1 VRVFVTGGAGFIGRS
16 VCRQL
21 RARDDE
27 VVAVVR
33 DPGRATDLEEM
44 GCEVRAGDLTSPE
57 ALSGAMR
64 SCDGVIHLAGSY
76 RIGIP
81 ARERP
86 QMYDANV
93 GTTHRVLGAAIAT
106 GVPRII
112 HVSTVNA
119 FGNTRGKIVDET
131 YRRDV
136 TKGFVS
142 YYDETKYLA
151 HVAARELA
159 NNGAP
164 ILIAM
169 PGTSYGPGDHSA
181 AGNQLRQA
189 YAGRL
194 RVTALTDVG
203 ISPAHVDDVAGAIVA
218 MLTQGRLGETYI
230 LAGRNMRLSEAIDVA
245 ARAGGH
251 PPPRL
256 TAPIGLV
263 RAVSRLG
270 PVGSKLLGLPANF
283 AEVVASADGVTYWA
297 SSAKA
302 SLKLGYTPRD
312 LEAGLRDS
320 FAGTWQARTDVHSS
334 R

>member
-33 DPGRATDLEEM
+33 DPGRATVLEEM

-57 ALSGAMR
+57 ALSGGMR
-64 SCDGVIHLAGSY
+64 GCDGVVHVAGSY
-76 RIGIP
+76 KVGVP
-81 ARERP
+81 ANERP

-93 GTTHRVLGAAIAT
+93 GTTHRVLGAAIST
-106 GVPRII
+106 GVPRVV

-142 YYDETKYLA
+142 YYDETKYLS

-159 NNGAP
+159 DSGAP

-169 PGTSYGPGDHSA
+169 PGTTYGPGDHSA
-181 AGNQLRQA
+181 FGAQLRQA
-189 YAGRL
+189 FDGRL
-194 RVTALTDVG
+194 RAASFTDAGV
-203 ISPAHVDDVAGAIVA
+203 SPTHVDDVAGAIIA
-218 MLTQGRLGETYI
+218 MLSQGRVGEAYI
-230 LAGRNMRLSEAIDVA
+230 LAGRNMRLEEAIEIA
-245 ARAGGH
+245 AKVGGH
-251 PPPRL
+251 APPRI
-256 TAPIGLV
+256 TVPMGLL
-263 RAVSRLG
+263 RAFARLG
-270 PVGSKLLGLPANF
+270 PVGSKLVGQPNF
-283 AEVVASADGVTYWA
+283 AEVVSAADGVTYWA

-312 LEAGLRDS
+312 LEAGIRDS
-320 FAGTWQARTDVHSS
+320 FAGHS
-334 R
+334 

>member
-1 VRVFVTGGAGFIGRS
+1 MRVFVTGGAGFIGRS

-57 ALSGAMR
+57 ALSGGMR
-64 SCDGVIHLAGSY
+64 GCDGVIHLAGSY
-76 RIGIP
+76 KVGVP
-81 ARERP
+81 AKDRP

-93 GTTHRVLGAAIAT
+93 GTTHRVLGAAIST
-106 GVPRII
+106 GVPRIV

-159 NNGAP
+159 DSGAP

-169 PGTSYGPGDHSA
+169 PGTTYGPGDHSA
-181 AGNQLRQA
+181 MGDQLQQA
-189 YAGRL
+189 YEGRL
-194 RVTALTDVG
+194 RVTALTDAGV
-203 ISPAHVDDVAGAIVA
+203 SPAHVDDVAGAIVA
-218 MLTQGRLGETYI
+218 MLSQGRVGESYI
-230 LAGRNMRLSEAIDVA
+230 LAGRNMRLSEALEIA
-245 ARAGGH
+245 ARIGGH
-251 PPPRL
+251 SPPRI
-256 TAPIGLV
+256 TVPVGLL
-263 RAVSRLG
+263 RAMARLG
-270 PVGSKLLGLPANF
+270 PVGSKALGQPNF
-283 AEVVASADGVTYWA
+283 AEVVSSADGVTYWA

-320 FAGTWQARTDVHSS
+320 FGSA
-334 R
+334 

>member
-33 DPGRATDLEEM
+33 DPGRATELEEM

-57 ALSGAMR
+57 ALSGGMR
-64 SCDGVIHLAGSY
+64 GCDGVVHVAGSY
-76 RIGIP
+76 KVGVP
-81 ARERP
+81 ANERP

-93 GTTHRVLGAAIAT
+93 GTTHRVLGAAIST
-106 GVPRII
+106 GVPRVV

-142 YYDETKYLA
+142 YYDETKYLS

-159 NNGAP
+159 DSGAP

-169 PGTSYGPGDHSA
+169 PGTTYGPGDHSA
-181 AGNQLRQA
+181 FGAQLRQA
-189 YAGRL
+189 FDGRL
-194 RVTALTDVG
+194 RAASFTDAGV
-203 ISPAHVDDVAGAIVA
+203 SPTHVDDVAGAIIA
-218 MLTQGRLGETYI
+218 MLSQGRVGEAYI
-230 LAGRNMRLSEAIDVA
+230 LAGRNMRLEEAIEIA
-245 ARAGGH
+245 AKVGGH
-251 PPPRL
+251 APPRI
-256 TAPIGLV
+256 TVPMGLL
-263 RAVSRLG
+263 RAFARLG
-270 PVGSKLLGLPANF
+270 PVGSKLVGQPNF
-283 AEVVASADGVTYWA
+283 AEVVSAADGVTYWA

-312 LEAGLRDS
+312 LEAGIRDS
-320 FAGTWQARTDVHSS
+320 FAGNS
-334 R
+334 

>member
-1 VRVFVTGGAGFIGRS
+1 VRVFVTGGAGFIGGS

-21 RARDDE
+21 RARGDE

-33 DPGRATDLEEM
+33 DPGRATELEEI

-57 ALSGAMR
+57 ALAGGMR

-76 RIGIP
+76 KVGVP
-81 ARERP
+81 AKERP

-106 GVPRII
+106 AVPRIV

-131 YRRDV
+131 FRRDV

-142 YYDETKYLA
+142 YYDETKYLS

-159 NNGAP
+159 DSGAP

-169 PGTSYGPGDHSA
+169 PGTTYGPGDHSL
-181 AGNQLRQA
+181 AGAQLQQA
-189 YAGRL
+189 FEGRL
-194 RVTALTDVG
+194 RVTAMTDVG
-203 ISPAHVDDVAGAIVA
+203 VSPAHVDDVAGAIIA
-218 MLTQGRLGETYI
+218 MLSQGRVGESYI
-230 LAGRNMRLSEAIDVA
+230 LAGRNMRLSEALEIA
-245 ARAGGH
+245 AKAGGH
-251 PPPRL
+251 APPRI
-256 TAPIGLV
+256 TVPIGLL
-263 RAVSRLG
+263 RAVARLG
-270 PVGSKLLGLPANF
+270 PLGSKLLGQSPNF
-283 AEVVASADGVTYWA
+283 AEVVSAADGVTYWA

-312 LEAGLRDS
+312 LEAGIRDS
-320 FAGTWQARTDVHSS
+320 FADHS
-334 R
+334 

>member
-21 RARDDE
+21 RARGDE

-33 DPGRATDLEEM
+33 DPGRATELEDI
-44 GCEVRAGDLTSPE
+44 GCEVRAGDLSSPE
-57 ALSGAMR
+57 ALAGGMR
-64 SCDGVIHLAGSY
+64 TCDGVIHLAGSY

-93 GTTHRVLGAAIAT
+93 GTTHRVLEAAIAT
-106 GVPRII
+106 SVPRII

-159 NNGAP
+159 DSGAP

-169 PGTSYGPGDHSA
+169 PGTTYGPGDHSQ
-181 AGNQLRQA
+181 AGAQLREA
-189 YAGRL
+189 FDGRL
-194 RVTALTDVG
+194 RVTAMTDLG

-218 MLTQGRLGETYI
+218 MLNEGRVGESYI
-230 LAGRNMRLSEAIDVA
+230 LAGRNMRLSEALEIA
-245 ARAGGH
+245 AKVGGH
-251 PPPRL
+251 APPRI
-256 TAPIGLV
+256 TVPIGLLRMV
-263 RAVSRLG
+263 ARLG
-270 PVGSKLLGLPANF
+270 PVGSRLFGQPANF
-283 AEVVASADGVTYWA
+283 AEVVSAADGVTYWA

-302 SLKLGYTPRD
+302 SLKLGYAPRD
-312 LEAGLRDS
+312 LEAGIRDS
-320 FAGTWQARTDVHSS
+320 FAGHSWT
-334 R
+334 

>member
-1 VRVFVTGGAGFIGRS
+1 MRVFVTGGAGFIGGS

-21 RARDDE
+21 RARGDE

-33 DPGRATDLEEM
+33 DPGRATELEEI

-57 ALSGAMR
+57 ALAGGMR

-76 RIGIP
+76 KVGVP
-81 ARERP
+81 PKERP

-106 GVPRII
+106 AVPRIV

-159 NNGAP
+159 DSGAP

-169 PGTSYGPGDHSA
+169 PGTTYGPGDHSQM
-181 AGNQLRQA
+181 GTQLQQA
-189 YAGRL
+189 FEGRL
-194 RVTALTDVG
+194 RATAMTDVG
-203 ISPAHVDDVAGAIVA
+203 VSPTHVDDVAGAIVA
-218 MLTQGRLGETYI
+218 MLSQGRVGESYI
-230 LAGRNMRLSEAIDVA
+230 LAGRNMRLSEAIEIA
-245 ARAGGH
+245 AKVGGH
-251 PPPRL
+251 APPRI
-256 TAPIGLV
+256 TVPIGLL
-263 RAVSRLG
+263 RAVARLG
-270 PVGSKLLGLPANF
+270 PVGSKLLGQPPNF
-283 AEVVASADGVTYWA
+283 AEVVSSADGVTYWA

-312 LEAGLRDS
+312 LEAGIRDS
-320 FAGTWQARTDVHSS
+320 FAGHS
-334 R
+334 

>member
-1 VRVFVTGGAGFIGRS
+1 MRVFVTGGAGFIGRS

-21 RARDDE
+21 RDRGDE

-33 DPGRATDLEEM
+33 DPGQATELEDI
-44 GCEVRAGDLTSPE
+44 GCEVRAGDLSSPE
-57 ALSGAMR
+57 ALAGGMR
-64 SCDGVIHLAGSY
+64 TCDGAIHLAGSY
-76 RIGIP
+76 KVGIP
-81 ARERP
+81 ASERP
-86 QMYDANV
+86 RMYDANV
-93 GTTHRVLGAAIAT
+93 GATHRVLEAAIAT

-159 NNGAP
+159 DGGAP

-169 PGTSYGPGDHSA
+169 PGVTYGPGDHSA

-189 YAGRL
+189 FDGQL
-194 RVTALTDVG
+194 RVAGLTDVG
-203 ISPAHVDDVAGAIVA
+203 VSPAHVDDVAAAIVA
-218 MLTQGRLGETYI
+218 MLNQGRVGEAYI
-230 LAGRNMRLSEAIDVA
+230 LAGRNMRMSEAIEIA
-245 ARAGGH
+245 AKVGGH
-251 PPPRL
+251 APPRI
-256 TAPIGLV
+256 TVPMGLL
-263 RAVSRLG
+263 RAVARLG
-270 PVGSKLLGLPANF
+270 PVGSKLAGQPNF
-283 AEVVASADGVTYWA
+283 AEVVSAADGVTYWA

-302 SLKLGYTPRD
+302 SLKLGYAPRD
-312 LEAGLRDS
+312 LEA
-320 FAGTWQARTDVHSS
+320 
-334 R
+334 

>member
-1 VRVFVTGGAGFIGRS
+1 VRVFVTGGAGFIGGS

-21 RARDDE
+21 RARGDD

-33 DPGRATDLEEM
+33 DPGRATELEEI

-57 ALSGAMR
+57 ALAGGMR

-76 RIGIP
+76 KVGIP
-81 ARERP
+81 AKERP

-93 GTTHRVLGAAIAT
+93 GTTHRVLEAAIAM

-119 FGNTRGKIVDET
+119 FGDTRGKIVDET

-136 TKGFVS
+136 NKGFVS

-151 HVAARELA
+151 HVTARELA
-159 NNGAP
+159 DSGAP

-169 PGTSYGPGDHSA
+169 PGTTYGAGDHSA
-181 AGNQLRQA
+181 VGAQLQQA
-189 YAGRL
+189 YEGRL
-194 RVTALTDVG
+194 AVTAMTDLG
-203 ISPAHVDDVAGAIVA
+203 ISPAHVDDVAGGIVA
-218 MLTQGRLGETYI
+218 MLNQGRSGDAYI
-230 LAGRNMRLSEAIDVA
+230 LAGRNMRLAEALQIA
-245 ARAGGH
+245 AKVGGH
-251 PPPRL
+251 APPRI
-256 TAPIGLV
+256 TVPIGLL
-263 RAVSRLG
+263 RGLAKLG
-270 PVGSKLLGLPANF
+270 PVGSKLLGQPPNF
-283 AEVVASADGVTYWA
+283 AEVVSAGDGVTYWA

-312 LEAGLRDS
+312 LEAGLRDA
-320 FAGTWQARTDVHSS
+320 FGTRIA
-334 R
+334 

>member
-16 VCRQL
+16 LCRQL
-21 RARDDE
+21 RERGDE

-33 DPGRATDLEEM
+33 DPGRATELEDI

-57 ALSGAMR
+57 ALAGGMR

-76 RIGIP
+76 KVGVP
-81 ARERP
+81 AKERP

-106 GVPRII
+106 GVPRIV

-119 FGNTRGKIVDET
+119 FGNTSGKIVDET

-159 NNGAP
+159 NSGAP
-164 ILIAM
+164 IVIAM
-169 PGTSYGPGDHSA
+169 PGTTYGPGDHS
-181 AGNQLRQA
+181 QLGGQLQQA
-189 YAGRL
+189 FEGRL
-194 RVTALTDVG
+194 RVTAMTDVG
-203 ISPAHVDDVAGAIVA
+203 ISPAHVDDVAGAIIA
-218 MLTQGRLGETYI
+218 MLSEGRVGESYI
-230 LAGRNMRLSEAIDVA
+230 LAGRNMRLSEALEIA
-245 ARAGGH
+245 AKAGGH
-251 PPPRL
+251 APPRI
-256 TAPIGLV
+256 TVPMGLV
-263 RAVSRLG
+263 RAVAKLG
-270 PVGSKLLGLPANF
+270 PVGSKLLGQPPNF
-283 AEVVASADGVTYWA
+283 AEVVSSTDGVTFWA

-302 SLKLGYTPRD
+302 SLKLGYAPRD
-312 LEAGLRDS
+312 LEAGIRDS
-320 FAGTWQARTDVHSS
+320 FLVHS
-334 R
+334 

>member
-21 RARDDE
+21 RARGDE

-33 DPGRATDLEEM
+33 DPGRATDLEDI

-57 ALSGAMR
+57 ALAGGMR
-64 SCDGVIHLAGSY
+64 PCDGVIHLAGSY
-76 RIGIP
+76 KVGVP

-93 GTTHRVLGAAIAT
+93 GTTHRVLEAAIAT

-159 NNGAP
+159 NSGAP

-169 PGTSYGPGDHSA
+169 PGTTYGPGDHSL
-181 AGNQLRQA
+181 AGAQLRQA
-189 YAGRL
+189 FEGRL
-194 RVTALTDVG
+194 RVTGMTDVG

-218 MLTQGRLGETYI
+218 MLTQGRVGESYI
-230 LAGRNMRLSEAIDVA
+230 LAGRNMRLSEALEIA
-245 ARAGGH
+245 AKVGGH
-251 PPPRL
+251 PPPRITL
-256 TAPIGLV
+256 PMGLL
-263 RAVSRLG
+263 RAVAKLG
-270 PVGSKLLGLPANF
+270 PVGSKLLGQPPNF
-283 AEVVASADGVTYWA
+283 AEIVSAADGVTYWA

-302 SLKLGYTPRD
+302 SLKLGYAPRD
-312 LEAGLRDS
+312 LEAGIRDS
-320 FAGTWQARTDVHSS
+320 FAGHP
-334 R
+334 

>member
-1 VRVFVTGGAGFIGRS
+1 MRVFVTGGAGFIGGS

-21 RARDDE
+21 RARGDE

-33 DPGRATDLEEM
+33 DPGRATELEEI

-57 ALSGAMR
+57 ALAGGMR
-64 SCDGVIHLAGSY
+64 NCDGVIHLAGSY
-76 RIGIP
+76 KVGVP
-81 ARERP
+81 AKERP

-106 GVPRII
+106 AVPRIV

-131 YRRDV
+131 FRRDV

-142 YYDETKYLA
+142 YYDETKYLS

-159 NNGAP
+159 DSGAP

-169 PGTSYGPGDHSA
+169 PGTTYGPGDHSM
-181 AGNQLRQA
+181 AGAQLQQA
-189 YAGRL
+189 FEGRL
-194 RVTALTDVG
+194 RVTAMTDVG
-203 ISPAHVDDVAGAIVA
+203 VSPAHVDDVAGAIIA
-218 MLTQGRLGETYI
+218 MLSQGRVGESYI
-230 LAGRNMRLSEAIDVA
+230 LAGRNMRLSEALEIA
-245 ARAGGH
+245 AKAGGH
-251 PPPRL
+251 APPRI
-256 TAPIGLV
+256 TVPIGLL
-263 RAVSRLG
+263 RAVARLG
-270 PVGSKLLGLPANF
+270 PLGSKLLGQSANF
-283 AEVVASADGVTYWA
+283 AEVVSAADGVTYWA

-312 LEAGLRDS
+312 LEAGIRDS
-320 FAGTWQARTDVHSS
+320 FAGHS
-334 R
+334 